1 MTESLQSQMS
11 VLQAMFPSVDLAVI
25 SMILET
31 SNNDM
36 EKASELLLDMTDDSS
51 TVPDTS
57 NTELWPSIQPPAP
70 QSSSPARRG
79 RIVSSLRQS
88 PGAKKS
94 MSSSLGAIASKI
106 SVSKDDAEAI
116 ANCLEQLQNN
126 QRVLVIMRG
135 LPGSGKSTLAKRIV
149 NDAKEGIVLSTDDYF
164 MRNGQYTFRPEEL
177 SNAHKANHDQAVQ
190 AVRNK
195 VPLIVIDNTNTQSWE
210 MRPYFEL
217 GVANSYKIHI
227 LEPSTDWKFKPRV
240 LTSRNSHGVPRH
252 SIDNMLDRYERN
264 LTVDK
269 LFAVWNLKETEAPNS
284 NEVESIQTSTDD
296 NDASDIFTSDPES
309 EEEIDKE
316 ERENE
321 TAPSLNPEV
330 KEFVPVSEST
340 IVPEMAEESGQTDLG
355 ADHEAFTEHDEMAK
369 LMNLFPAL
377 SVEEVTEMY
386 ESQTINMRLDPSFA
400 ETLQNYFG
408 SPAPPDYLT
417 KLPQEQMLSLDISL
431 NVAKAIFLIWQQN
444 VLTKLNDDK
453 YLVPGNKSEVR
464 DLPDISDI
472 PTHTANVSSAPAKT
486 VMAPNA
492 VAYYENEML
501 NSALQVKVIVCLNY
515 FSNYDLFRL
524 VSILLRKRPH

>member
-1 MTESLQSQMS
+1 MN
-11 VLQAMFPSVDLAVI
+11 VLQTMFPSVDMAVI

-36 EKASELLLDMTDDSS
+36 EKASELLLDMSDESA

-57 NTELWPSIQPPAP
+57 NTELWPSIQPPP
-70 QSSSPARRG
+70 QPSSPARRG
-79 RIVSSLRQS
+79 NITVSSSPRQS
-88 PGAKKS
+88 PGAKNIRT
-94 MSSSLGAIASKI
+94 SSLGAIASKI
-106 SVSKDDAEAI
+106 SASKEDTEAI
-116 ANCLEQLQNN
+116 GNCLEQLQNN
-126 QRVLVIMRG
+126 KRVLVIMRG

-149 NDAKEGIVLSTDDYF
+149 SEAKAGVVLSTDDYF
-164 MRNGQYTFRPEEL
+164 MRNGQYVFRPEEL
-177 SNAHKANHDQAVQ
+177 SSAHKANHDQAVQ
-190 AVRNK
+190 AVKNQ

-227 LEPSTDWKFKPRV
+227 LEPSTDWKFKPKL

-252 SIDNMLDRYERN
+252 SIENMLDRYERN

-269 LFAVWNLKETEAPNS
+269 LLALWNLKEIEAPGLTEC
-284 NEVESIQTSTDD
+284 EVETIQLSTDD
-296 NDASDIFTSDPES
+296 TDASDIYTSDPDS
-309 EEEIDKE
+309 EGELDKE
-316 ERENE
+316 EVENE
-321 TAPSLNPEV
+321 TPPCLNPEV
-330 KEFVPVSEST
+330 KEFVPVST
-340 IVPEMAEESGQTDLG
+340 IPELAEES
-355 ADHEAFTEHDEMAK
+355 ANSEPAANYEAEAATEHDEMAK

-400 ETLQNYFG
+400 ETLQNFFG

-453 YLVPGNKSEVR
+453 YLVPGNKPYAR
-464 DLPDISDI
+464 DLPDISEI
-472 PTHTANVSSAPAKT
+472 PSNPTSVPSAPAKT

-492 VAYYENEML
+492 VAHYENQML
-501 NSALQVKVIVCLNY
+501 NSALQVK
-515 FSNYDLFRL
+515 DLFSSFFQHCF
-524 VSILLRKRPH
+524 V